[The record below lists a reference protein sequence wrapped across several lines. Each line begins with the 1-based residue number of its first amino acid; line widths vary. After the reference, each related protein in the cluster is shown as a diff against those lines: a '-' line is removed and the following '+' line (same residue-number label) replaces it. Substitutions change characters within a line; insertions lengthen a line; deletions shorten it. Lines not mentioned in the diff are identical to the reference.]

1 MKTEKMTHTVRL
13 CTTLFC
19 VCTSLT
25 LSDPAHAENWNNPPG
40 NLPTGVEHK
49 TFTSASMKTEVG
61 YNIYLPA
68 AYAAEPNRRFPV
80 IYYLHGRGGTESSL
94 LMAFGLLDKAI
105 TDGKVPPLIY
115 VHAMAGRDSGYVDAP
130 DGSVMGETV
139 VIKELI
145 PHIDAT
151 YRTIS
156 TREGRAVQGFS
167 KGGQGALLFAFKFP
181 EMFSSAIGYGAGLA
195 SGAEL
200 KRELPAVFKQMHND
214 DVAQF
219 DDTSAWAW
227 ARRNAGKLKT
237 GIAISLALGDRDQH
251 LDRNRRM
258 HALLNELKIPNL
270 YKELPG
276 VGHDTGRVYNDIGVE
291 GLKFHAAHFTMK

>member
-1 MKTEKMTHTVRL
+1 MKIPAL
-13 CTTLFC
+13 ALAAALLFG
-19 VCTSLT
+19 
-25 LSDPAHAENWNNPPG
+25 ENWNNPPKSAPAG
-40 NLPTGVEHK
+40 AEHK

-68 AYAAEPNRRFPV
+68 EYAANPTRRYPV
-80 IYYLHGRGGTESSL
+80 LYYLHGRGGTESSHL
-94 LMAFGLLDKAI
+94 GAFGLLDAAI
-105 TDGKVPPLIY
+105 RDGKVPPMIY
-115 VHAMAGRDSGYVDAP
+115 VHAMAGRNSGYVDAP

-151 YRTIS
+151 YRTIARKS
-156 TREGRAVQGFS
+156 GRAVEGFS

-181 EMFSSAIGYGAGLA
+181 EMFCSVIGYGAGLA
-195 SGAEL
+195 SGTEL
-200 KRELPAVFKQMHND
+200 QKELPAVFKQMHND

-219 DDTSAWAW
+219 DATSAWAFV
-227 ARRNAGKLKT
+227 RKNADQLRTDIG
-237 GIAISLALGDRDQH
+237 ISLALGDKDQH

-258 HALLNELKIPNL
+258 HKLLDELQIPHF

-276 VGHDTGRVYNDIGVE
+276 VGHDTGKVYREIGVE
-291 GLKFHAAHFTMK
+291 GFEFHAKHFKSDGK